1 MKKLRVAQCWD
12 DGVFTDIRL
21 TAILKKYQAKA
32 TFNLCS
38 GLTTEVSVP
47 ATWAK
52 PEPGA
57 APVPINSF
65 LSGRV
70 GKDRMME
77 VYGQFEVASH
87 CDLHENAKTAAPEA
101 FLASA
106 MKSRKFLED
115 FFQKECRGFAWPCGA
130 YTDET
135 VKLLNK
141 GGFAYGRTTENTD
154 DVLSYPDPLRLASN
168 CHFMNRL
175 FWQKYEQAKKTTGVF
190 YFWGHSYEMAD
201 FEPYW
206 NNFEDMISYISN
218 DPEAEWVNVIEL
230 VK

>member
-1 MKKLRVAQCWD
+1 MIKVRVAQCWD

-21 TAILKKYQAKA
+21 AEILRKHKAKA

-38 GLTTEVSVP
+38 GLHCEESVP
-47 ATWAK
+47 VKWMK
-52 PEPGA
+52 PEPGQPPA
-57 APVPINSF
+57 PINTF
-65 LSGRV
+65 HSGRV

-77 VYGQFEVASH
+77 VYGDFEVASH

-115 FFQKECRGFAWPCGA
+115 FFQKECRGFVWPFGA

-135 VKLLNK
+135 VKLLRK
-141 GGFAYGRTTENTD
+141 AGFAYGRTTENTQE
-154 DVLSYPDPLRLASN
+154 VLSYSDPLRLASS

-175 FWQKYEQAKKTTGVF
+175 FWQKYQLAKETTGVF

-206 NNFEDMISYISN
+206 SNFEAMIAYITN
-218 DPEAEWVNVIEL
+218 DPEAEWVNVVDL

>member
-21 TAILKKYQAKA
+21 TEILKKYQAKA

-38 GLTTEVSVP
+38 GLTSDVSFPVK
-47 ATWAK
+47 WAK
-52 PEPGA
+52 PEPRQPPA
-57 APVPINSF
+57 PINNF
-65 LSGRV
+65 HTGRV
-70 GKDRMME
+70 GKDRLME

-87 CDLHENAKTAAPEA
+87 CDLHENAKTTDPKA
-101 FLASA
+101 FLESA

-115 FFQKECRGFAWPCGA
+115 FFQKECRGFAWPYGVA
-130 YTDET
+130 TDET
-135 VKLLNK
+135 VKLLNEA
-141 GGFAYGRTTENTD
+141 GLAYGRTVANTD
-154 DVLSYPDPLRLASN
+154 EVLSYTDPLLLAPT

-175 FWQKYEQAKKTTGVF
+175 FWQKYQLAKETTGVF

-206 NNFEDMISYISN
+206 SNFEDMIAYISN
-218 DPEAEWVNVIEL
+218 DPDAEWVNVIDL